1 MKLIITGPPG
11 AGKSTQAKRLA
22 NLLGATSVSTGDIF
36 RAHVRSRTSLGIG
49 VERYIDTGT
58 FVPDEL
64 TNKLI
69 HNRLSQKSA
78 ARGFLLDGYPR
89 NIAQTTFLDSILAER
104 EYELDVVLLLSA
116 DNDVLVSRMLT
127 RAAQSRRS
135 DDTKAIIDHRLKLY
149 QQQAEEVIKIYSS
162 QGLLTRVNGVGSIDE
177 VTERILQSVRQG
189 ANVSP
194 VLR

>member
-11 AGKSTQAKRLA
+11 AGKSTQAKRVA
-22 NLLGATSVSTGDIF
+22 NSLGVTSVSTGDIF

-49 VERYIDTGT
+49 VERYVDTGT

-78 ARGFLLDGYPR
+78 ERGFLLDGYPR
-89 NIAQTTFLDSILAER
+89 NIAQATFLDSILPES
-104 EYELDVVLLLSA
+104 EYGLDFVLLLSA
-116 DNDVLVSRMLT
+116 DDDELVSRMLT
-127 RAAQSRRS
+127 RAAQSQRS
-135 DDTKAIIDHRLKLY
+135 DDTKAIIGRRLELY
-149 QQQAEEVIKIYSS
+149 QQQAEEVMKIYSS
-162 QGLLTRVNGVGSIDE
+162 QGLLTCVDGGGSIDE
-177 VTERILQSVRQG
+177 VTERILQSVTQG
-189 ANVSP
+189 ADFSP